1 LLHYDRPVRLSE
13 KVAIV
18 VGGGQTP
25 GDTIGN
31 GRATAI
37 AFAREGARV
46 LVADR
51 DLASAEETVRMI
63 AADGGTAAAIEMDV
77 TREPDVASMI
87 ARCSELY
94 GRIDVL
100 HNNVGIGTR
109 DASAQRIELPD
120 FDRIFDVNLN
130 GPLLACKHAVPVMR
144 QQGSGSIINISSV
157 ASVAGVTNMVAYKT
171 SKAAL
176 NALTQSLALAN
187 ARYRV
192 RINAIL
198 PGLINTP
205 MAIEG
210 LSAARGVA
218 KEELIAQRDRLV
230 PMGRMGSAWDVAHA
244 AVFLASDES
253 RFVTGVL
260 LPVDGG
266 QTLRV
271 G

>member
-1 LLHYDRPVRLSE
+1 
-13 KVAIV
+13 
-18 VGGGQTP
+18 
-25 GDTIGN
+25 
-31 GRATAI
+31 
-37 AFAREGARV
+37 
-46 LVADR
+46 
-51 DLASAEETVRMI
+51 
-63 AADGGTAAAIEMDV
+63 MDV
-77 TREPDVASMI
+77 TKEADVAAMVAGCIDS
-87 ARCSELY
+87 Y

-109 DASAQRIELPD
+109 DASAQRVEMPD
-120 FDRIFDVNLN
+120 FERIFAVNLQ
-130 GPLLACKHAVPVMR
+130 GPLLACKHAIPVMR
-144 QQGSGSIINISSV
+144 EQQSGSIINVSSV

-187 ARYRV
+187 ARYNVRV
-192 RINAIL
+192 NAIL

-210 LSAARGVA
+210 LSVARGVSR
-218 KEELIAQRDRLV
+218 ERLIAERDRAV
-230 PMGRMGSAWDVAHA
+230 PMGHMGSAWDVASA

>member
-1 LLHYDRPVRLSE
+1 MRLDD
-13 KVAIV
+13 KVAII
-18 VGGGQTP
+18 VGGGQTA
-25 GDTIGN
+25 GETMGN
-31 GRATAI
+31 GRAAAI
-37 AFAREGARV
+37 TFAREGARV

-63 AADGGTAAAIEMDV
+63 EAEGGTAAAHEMDV
-77 TREPDVASMI
+77 TRESDVAATI
-87 ARCSELY
+87 ARCTGLY
-94 GRIDVL
+94 GRIDIL
-100 HNNVGIGTR
+100 HNNVGIGAR
-109 DASAQRIELPD
+109 DASAQRVEMPD
-120 FDRIFDVNLN
+120 FERIFDVNLN
-130 GPLLACKHAVPVMR
+130 GPLLACKHAIPVMR

-157 ASVAGVTNMVAYKT
+157 ASIAGTTNMVAYKT

-187 ARYRV
+187 ARYNVRV
-192 RINAIL
+192 NAIL

-210 LSAARGVA
+210 LSAARGVSR
-218 KEELIAQRDRLV
+218 EELIAQRDRAV
-230 PMGRMGSAWDVAHA
+230 PMGHMGSAWDVANA
-244 AVFLASDES
+244 ALFLASDEAQ
-253 RFVTGVL
+253 FITGVL

>member
-1 LLHYDRPVRLSE
+1 MRLSE
-13 KVAIV
+13 KAAIV

-25 GDTIGN
+25 GDTMGN

-51 DLASAEETVRMI
+51 DVASAHETVHMI
-63 AADGGTAAAIEMDV
+63 EAAGGTAAAHEMDV
-77 TREPDVASMI
+77 TREQDVAAMV
-87 ARCSELY
+87 ARCAELY

-100 HNNVGIGTR
+100 HNNAGIGTR
-109 DASAQRIELPD
+109 DAPAQRVEMAD
-120 FDRIFDVNLN
+120 FERIFAVNLQ
-130 GPLLACKHAVPVMR
+130 GPLLACKHVIPIMR
-144 QQGSGSIINISSV
+144 QQGAGAIINISSV
-157 ASVAGVTNMVAYKT
+157 ASIAGMTNMVAYKT

-176 NALTQSLALAN
+176 NALTQTLALAN
-187 ARYRV
+187 ARYNVRV
-192 RINAIL
+192 NAIL

-210 LSAARGVA
+210 LSAARGIA
-218 KEELIAQRDRLV
+218 KEELIAQRDRMV
-230 PMGRMGSAWDVAHA
+230 PLGHMGSAWDVANA

>member
-1 LLHYDRPVRLSE
+1 MIAVMRLQD

-31 GRATAI
+31 GRATAL
-37 AFAREGARV
+37 AFAQEGARV

-51 DLASAEETVRMI
+51 DVASAEESVRLI
-63 AADGGTAAAIEMDV
+63 EAEGGTAAAFETDV
-77 TREPDVASMI
+77 TRESDVATMV
-87 ARCSELY
+87 ARCIELY
-94 GRIDVL
+94 GRIDIL

-109 DASAQRIELPD
+109 DASAQRVEMPD
-120 FDRIFDVNLN
+120 FERIFDVNLN
-130 GPLLACKHAVPVMR
+130 GPLLACKHVVPVMR
-144 QQGSGSIINISSV
+144 EQGAGSIINISSV
-157 ASVAGVTNMVAYKT
+157 ASIAGVTNMVGYKT

-187 ARYRV
+187 ARYNVRV
-192 RINAIL
+192 NAIL

-218 KEELIAQRDRLV
+218 KDELIAQRDRMV
-230 PMGRMGSAWDVAHA
+230 PMGHMGSAWDVANA